1 MTLRK
6 TRLELFEAFQVWKA
20 GGDPEVEGEFVVEV
34 WQKQP
39 WTGARVVVDGQV
51 GFGFSKVMH
60 PDKWDAAFG
69 EELAVHKAIADAVG
83 EDVRVE

>member
-1 MTLRK
+1 MNQREKRLILFK
-6 TRLELFEAFQVWKA
+6 TWKSGAVPCA
-20 GGDPEVEGEFVVEV
+20 GGEFSVWV

-39 WTGARVVVDGQV
+39 WTGARAIVDGKT

-60 PDKWDAAFG
+60 PDKWDADFG

-83 EDVRVE
+83 EETRVE